1 MPQTRFRLYDTA
13 ALETV
18 IDAMAR
24 QIAARFDDTPLTLV
38 GVLRRG
44 APLADRLLQRLRA
57 LRPAWPIERTDLD
70 VKRYGD
76 DLTLLHADTR
86 LAATPEQ
93 QRADFSGRRL
103 VVVDD
108 VLYQGHSAARVLTFL
123 RDHQAGEIYLA
134 MLADRCCAT
143 LPVRADFV
151 GLKLQIAPLDVI
163 ECNVPPFE
171 DEFAVDLLRLG

>member
-13 ALETV
+13 ALDTV

-44 APLADRLLQRLRA
+44 APLADRLLERLRV

-70 VKRYGD
+70 VKRHGD

-86 LAATPEQ
+86 LSATPEQ
-93 QRADFSGRRL
+93 QRADFAGRRL

-108 VLYQGHSAARVLTFL
+108 VLYQGHSAARVVTFL
-123 RDHQAGEIYLA
+123 RDHQASDIYLA
-134 MLADRCCAT
+134 MLVDRCCAT
-143 LPVRADFV
+143 LPLHAEFV

-171 DEFAVDLLRLG
+171 DDFAVDLLRLG